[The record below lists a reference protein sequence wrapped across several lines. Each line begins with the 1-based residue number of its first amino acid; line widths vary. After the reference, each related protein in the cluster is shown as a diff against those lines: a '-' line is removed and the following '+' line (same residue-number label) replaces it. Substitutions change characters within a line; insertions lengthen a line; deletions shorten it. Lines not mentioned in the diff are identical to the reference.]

1 LIMSLRVSGLF
12 MNIANHIG
20 QRFIELTEAWKDIDA
35 CQLQGIVSRLALAR
49 EYRNTVWIA
58 GNGGSAANASH
69 MSLHLRQSGIL
80 AHALVSE
87 IPLVTAISNDLHYDQ
102 SFVDQISSHARPG
115 DVAVLIS
122 GSGNS
127 RNIIELAGLA
137 KERRMDVLGLLGFGG
152 GATLEMCDN
161 AVTFQSQ
168 NYAVVEDLHSVLV
181 HLISERLVNR

>member
-1 LIMSLRVSGLF
+1 

-35 CQLQGIVSRLALAR
+35 SQLQGIVSRLALAR

-115 DVAVLIS
+115 DVTILLS
-122 GSGNS
+122 GSGTS
-127 RNIIELAGLA
+127 PNILALGRLA
-137 KERRMDVLGLLGFGG
+137 AERRMDCYGLLGSSGG
-152 GATLEMCDN
+152 EALELCTGAIVVQTR
-161 AVTFQSQ
+161 A
-168 NYAVVEDLHSVLV
+168 YAIIEDIHSMLL
-181 HLISERLVNR
+181 HLIQEGLAQNV